1 MANPNIVNVTSIY
14 GKTTGGSMGVN
25 AASVDLVA
33 TGEIVKL
40 NSLRIVNFGA
50 SAADGS
56 VYITD
61 TANGFATYSL
71 AQTISIPP
79 NSTMIIVDKNSSV
92 YLEEAHNLTFQ
103 ASDNTSL
110 RYTIS
115 YEVIS

>member
-14 GKTTGGSMGVN
+14 GKTTGGPMG
-25 AASVDLVA
+25 ASAVSYDLVA
-33 TGEIVKL
+33 TGEIAKIS
-40 NSLRIVNFGA
+40 SLRIINFGA
-50 SAADGS
+50 SAATGS

-61 TANGFATYSL
+61 TDNGSTTYSL
-71 AQTISIPP
+71 AHEISVPP

-92 YLEEAHNLTFQ
+92 YLEEGHNLTFQ